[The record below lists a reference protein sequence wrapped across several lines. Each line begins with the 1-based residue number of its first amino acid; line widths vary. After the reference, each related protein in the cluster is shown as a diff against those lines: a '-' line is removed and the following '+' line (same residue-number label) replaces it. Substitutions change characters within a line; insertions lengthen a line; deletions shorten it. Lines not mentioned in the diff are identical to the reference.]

1 MITKIIVFML
11 CLAIMNLLKE
21 GTLFGIAISRE
32 TKFEISNN
40 RLKILGVSI
49 AYILTIIFTG
59 ITI

>member
-21 GTLFGIAISRE
+21 GALFGIAISRE
-32 TKFEISNN
+32 TKFDISNN
-40 RLKILGVSI
+40 RLIMLGVSI

>member
-1 MITKIIVFML
+1 MLIKIIVFML
-11 CLAIMNLLKE
+11 CLAIMNLLRE
-21 GTLFGIAISRE
+21 SALFGIAISRE

-40 RLKILGVSI
+40 RIMMLGASI